1 MGSKRNSPFCIED
14 SVKFA
19 FKNIDSVS
27 FKGNSRDSRSDAEKT
42 NGYRSPTSN
51 HSLSLKSYGRDI
63 AARAAPPFCSSL
75 RPESH
80 SPGRATAPIPRDRH
94 CNSHSSD
101 VCIQCDLQSLQR
113 GGHIDHR
120 VQRGVLQLQVL
131 VVRQRVRGLAVL
143 DDLVEVGQ
151 EKHFVAQRKRH
162 GGRLHVE
169 ERDDSFSAGEGFYFG
184 SRLDAV

>member
-42 NGYRSPTSN
+42 NGYRSPTS
-51 HSLSLKSYGRDI
+51 HHPRSLKSYGRDI
-63 AARAAPPFCSSL
+63 AALAAPPFCSSL

-113 GGHIDHR
+113 GRHVDHR

-143 DDLVEVGQ
+143 DDLVEVGR
-151 EKHFVAQRKRH
+151 EEHFVAQRKRH

-169 ERDDSFSAGEGFYFG
+169 ERHDSFSAGEGFYFG
-184 SRLDAV
+184 SRLNAV

>member
-19 FKNIDSVS
+19 VKTIDSVS
-27 FKGNSRDSRSDAEKT
+27 FKGNSRDSRSDAEKM
-42 NGYRSPTSN
+42 NGYRSPTST

-63 AARAAPPFCSSL
+63 AALAAPPFCSSP

-80 SPGRATAPIPRDRH
+80 SPERATAPFPRDRH
-94 CNSHSSD
+94 CNSHSSG
-101 VCIQCDLQSLQR
+101 VCVQRDPQSLQR
-113 GGHIDHR
+113 GGHVDHR

-143 DDLVEVGQ
+143 DDLIEVGR
-151 EKHFVAQRKRH
+151 EKHLVAQRKRH

-169 ERDDSFSAGEGFYFG
+169 ERHDPFRTREGFRLG
-184 SRLDAV
+184 SRLNAV